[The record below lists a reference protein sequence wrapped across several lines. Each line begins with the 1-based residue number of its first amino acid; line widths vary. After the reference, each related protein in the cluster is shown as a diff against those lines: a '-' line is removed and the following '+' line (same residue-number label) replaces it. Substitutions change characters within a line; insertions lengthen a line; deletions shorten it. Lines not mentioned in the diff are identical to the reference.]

1 MFNETIFNN
10 IVLDK
15 DKLNYESLNQD
26 EKYIFDNALK
36 ISRLEEIIK
45 NKDEGL
51 EFYIGEGGNNLSGG
65 QRQRISIAR
74 CIFSNRNI
82 LVFDEASS
90 ELDSRL
96 EEEIFSD
103 LTNLTEK
110 GKTIIVISHSNVI
123 GKYFDRVISLKDGTI
138 EAKI

>member
-1 MFNETIFNN
+1 LFNETIFNN